1 MKVIEVFLVI
11 MLVLVAIYNFEFND
25 LNKWLVS
32 ILLLLS
38 AVNIIVKKGELG
50 SFGRK
55 TSLIIVVCLV
65 IKVLFFD

>member
-38 AVNIIVKKGELG
+38 AVNIIVKKGEFG
-50 SFGRK
+50 SFVRK